1 MNPIRQFKVGLL
13 VIALAVGATGAA
25 LTPLTKFDEFGDV
38 NCEREMASL
47 DNLALQ
53 LQQQPDAKGVI
64 IFYGG
69 KTFRGKLPRRGEAA
83 ARAARLKPYLVQ
95 RRGVPADRITVID
108 GGYAEQWRAEIW
120 IVSTGASMPTPNP
133 TIPVQQIKFRK
144 GRVNPRAYRCEI

>member
-1 MNPIRQFKVGLL
+1 MNPIQQFKVGLL
-13 VIALAVGATGAA
+13 MIALAVGATGVAQ
-25 LTPLTKFDEFGDV
+25 TPSTKFDEFGDV

-47 DNLALQ
+47 DNLNLQ
-53 LQQQPDAKGVI
+53 LQNQPGAKGVI

-120 IVSTGASMPTPNP
+120 IVPVGASMPAPNP
-133 TIPVQQIKFRK
+133 SIPVQQIKFRK
-144 GRVNPRAYRCEI
+144 GKVTPRAYRCEI